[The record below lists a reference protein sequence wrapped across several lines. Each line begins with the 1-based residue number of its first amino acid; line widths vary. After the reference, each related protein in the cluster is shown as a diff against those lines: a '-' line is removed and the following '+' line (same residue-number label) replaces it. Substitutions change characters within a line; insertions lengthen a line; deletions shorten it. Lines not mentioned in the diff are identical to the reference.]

1 MALETLFL
9 DAGGVL
15 VHPNWQRVS
24 DTLARHG
31 VRVTPD
37 ALRRADPTAKFAV
50 DEGTMVAATTD
61 AERAWPYMYGVIHHA
76 GLGDSPAVDAA
87 LDELRA
93 YHAEHNLWEH
103 VPDDVVPTLNR
114 LRALNVRLVVVS
126 NANGVL
132 HRAFDRIGLT
142 GYFDVICDSCVE
154 GVEKPDPRFFQIA
167 LTRSGGRAETTIHV
181 GDLYHVDVVG
191 ARRAGLQA
199 ILLDAAGLYEGY
211 DCERVSTLDAL
222 VASVARAQQ
231 A

>member
-15 VHPNWQRVS
+15 VHPNWDRVS

-31 VRVTPD
+31 VRVTAD
-37 ALRRADPTAKFAV
+37 ALRRADPTARFAV
-50 DEGTMVAATTD
+50 DQGTMVAATTD
-61 AERAWPYMYGVIHHA
+61 AERAWPYMHGVMHHA
-76 GLGDSPAVDAA
+76 GAGDSPGVDAA

-103 VPDDVVPTLNR
+103 VPGDVVP
-114 LRALNVRLVVVS
+114 ALQRGTVDCGITGGHYVD
-126 NANGVL
+126 
-132 HRAFDRIGLT
+132 FDRRN
-142 GYFDVICDSCVE
+142 
-154 GVEKPDPRFFQIA
+154 P
-167 LTRSGGRAETTIHV
+167 LTRSGGRAETTLHV

-222 VASVARAQQ
+222 VDSVARAQRV
-231 A
+231 